1 MITVTDLTN
10 YLFVAFRDTNADET
24 RFGGGDAM
32 FESVLNQGNEDKWG
46 NKCLAVR
53 LDIELS
59 SHFYV
64 RR

>member
-46 NKCLAVR
+46 T
-53 LDIELS
+53 
-59 SHFYV
+59 
-64 RR
+64 